1 MTEPYD
7 SQLELNELK
16 VNKALH
22 PPPHQTLPAPHFP
35 QLASQ
40 YNPNPHPTLTSLP
53 NPTTPLLLI
62 HSQTRSVF
70 LTSLVTLWCLWNRVP
85 THSLLQDSR
94 LHLLSTI
101 CLALF
106 WMAMWLLVMSP
117 EWLVVTATNVTTQE
131 MTVGQQLLKMGVRR
145 RNNYFFFFVYTN
157 FSCVS
162 VQFQNNFKIYTIFK
176 TSKAFQPCV
185 GTLIEGVI
193 ELKQSE
199 PWALFPPEQK
209 INKAVRTN

>member
-1 MTEPYD
+1 MNWRWIK
-7 SQLELNELK
+7 LCI
-16 VNKALH
+16 

-145 RNNYFFFFVYTN
+145 RNNYFFFLFIQTFPVFLCNSKTTLKYTQ
-157 FSCVS
+157 FS
-162 VQFQNNFKIYTIFK
+162 K
-176 TSKAFQPCV
+176 
-185 GTLIEGVI
+185 L
-193 ELKQSE
+193 
-199 PWALFPPEQK
+199 QK
-209 INKAVRTN
+209 PFSPV